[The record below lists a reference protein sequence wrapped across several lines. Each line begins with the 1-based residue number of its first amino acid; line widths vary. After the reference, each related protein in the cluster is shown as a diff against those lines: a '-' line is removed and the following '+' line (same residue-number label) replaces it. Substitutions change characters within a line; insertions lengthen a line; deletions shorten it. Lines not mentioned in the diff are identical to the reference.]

1 MNKFFNVLLLVVF
14 FPTMLLAIVVGFD
27 IPLTSLH
34 TSGANITYKKEIFL
48 VLGVFL
54 LLINLRRSIRRWVA
68 MKLVNQQSKYKWS
81 TVVSKDRIKRVYSYN
96 FLEALVM
103 LAGGI
108 GVYLVTSEAWMPLV
122 GLAFGALDGIFFAV
136 YGANSGRFRV
146 GLTSKAL
153 LAGDRDVVLIYFL
166 GLRRVSFQQ
175 QTLFFDFKEEGMQF
189 RFPIILIPEE
199 KREEFFSELKE
210 TVDNKKVYFSNNIE
224 FHSKKQ
230 EKTM

>member
-1 MNKFFNVLLLVVF
+1 MNKFFNVLLLLVF

-27 IPLTSLH
+27 IPLASFH

-68 MKLVNQQSKYKWS
+68 MKLVNQLSKYKWT

-103 LAGGI
+103 LAAGI
-108 GVYLVTSEAWMPLV
+108 GIYLVTSDAWMPLV
-122 GLAFGALDGIFFAV
+122 GLVFGALDGMFFAV
-136 YGANSGRFRV
+136 YGAKSGRFRV

-189 RFPIILIPEE
+189 RFPINLIPEE
-199 KREEFFSELKE
+199 KREEFFSELKD
-210 TVDNKKVYFSNNIE
+210 TVDDKKVYFSNNIE
-224 FHSKKQ
+224 FQRKKQ
-230 EKTM
+230 EKTV